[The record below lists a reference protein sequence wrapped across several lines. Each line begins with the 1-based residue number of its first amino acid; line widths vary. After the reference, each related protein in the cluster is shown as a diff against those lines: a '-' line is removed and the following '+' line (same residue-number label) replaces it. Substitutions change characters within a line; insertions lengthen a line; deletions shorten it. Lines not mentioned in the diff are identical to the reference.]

1 MFKKQSSLVVVLSLL
16 LLSVSLTACNQESTT
31 EVAKSSDKVKVSR
44 SKEVEWNRWT
54 PAIFEQAKKDKR
66 LILVD
71 FSAEWCGFCKKM
83 DKTTWRDP
91 QVLAVINENFIPVKV
106 EDEVDPEL
114 AEKYR
119 DYGRPAMIVLDADGK
134 EVFKKT
140 GYQTPQFMLWTLQG
154 VLQDS

>member
-1 MFKKQSSLVVVLSLL
+1 MIKKQSAPVLMLSIL
-16 LLSVSLTACNQESTT
+16 LLSAFLASCNKESAT
-31 EVAKSSDKVKVSR
+31 EATKQTGTVKVSS
-44 SKEVEWNRWT
+44 SKEVAWNRWT
-54 PAIFEQAKKDKR
+54 PAAFEQAKKTNR
-66 LILVD
+66 LVLVD

-106 EDEVDPEL
+106 EDEVDAEL

-119 DYGRPAMIVLDADGK
+119 SYGRPAMIVLDADGK
-134 EVFKKT
+134 EIFKKT

-154 VLQDS
+154 VLQDK

>member
-1 MFKKQSSLVVVLSLL
+1 MIKKQSNIVVILSVL
-16 LLSVSLTACNQESTT
+16 LLSASLTACNQESTA
-31 EVAKSSDKVKVSR
+31 EVAKPSDKVSH

-54 PAIFEQAKKDKR
+54 PAVFERAKKDNR
-66 LILVD
+66 LVLVD
-71 FSAEWCGFCKKM
+71 FSAEWCSFCKKM
-83 DKTTWRDP
+83 DLTTWRDP
-91 QVLAVINENFIPVKV
+91 QVLAVINENYIPVKV
-106 EDEVDPEL
+106 EDEVDSEL

-134 EVFKKT
+134 EIFKKT

>member
-1 MFKKQSSLVVVLSLL
+1 MFKKQSSLVVIFALL
-16 LLSVSLTACNQESTT
+16 LLSASLTACNQESTT

-44 SKEVEWNRWT
+44 SKAVEWNRWT

-119 DYGRPAMIVLDADGK
+119 DYGRPAMIVLDANGK
-134 EVFKKT
+134 EVFRKT

>member
-1 MFKKQSSLVVVLSLL
+1 MFKKQSSLVVIFSML
-16 LLSVSLTACNQESTT
+16 LLSVSLTACNQESTA
-31 EVAKSSDKVKVSR
+31 EVVKLSDKIKVSH
-44 SKEVEWNRWT
+44 SKAVEWNRWT
-54 PAIFEQAKKDKR
+54 PAIFEQAKKNKR

-71 FSAEWCGFCKKM
+71 FSAEWCAFCKKM

-119 DYGRPAMIVLDADGK
+119 DYGRPAMIVLDADGN